1 MKKLIQIIPL
11 FFLMFTT
18 LSYGATDDY
27 PTRSIRLII
36 PAAPGGGVDIVGR
49 VLATRMSQTLGK
61 SVVPDNKPGAG
72 TMLGSQELASASPDG
87 YTLLAITSSHAVNA
101 AVRKL
106 KYDPIKDFAMIS
118 LVGSAPDIL
127 VVNSSSPIHS
137 LNDLLA
143 AAKKDP
149 GKMTFG
155 SAGQGSGSHMDAE
168 LLKNMTGIDI
178 LHVPYRGG
186 MPAVTALLGNET
198 NMMFLSAVGLQA
210 HIKAG
215 KLRAIAVTGKER
227 TAMFPDVPTM
237 SEAGLPTY
245 SADVWYGIVAPAKTP
260 PAIIAILNKSINDAL
275 KTPEVRGKLISA
287 GIDPIGTTPQAFN
300 NYVKEDISRWQKVV
314 DKSPQLRVTD

>member
-1 MKKLIQIIPL
+1 MNKLIRAITCL
-11 FFLMFTT
+11 ALMIASIN
-18 LSYGATDDY
+18 LAAAEDY
-27 PTRSIRLII
+27 PARSIRIII
-36 PAAPGGGVDIVGR
+36 PAAPGGGIDSVGR
-49 VLATRMSQTLGK
+49 ILATRLSQTLGK
-61 SVVPDNKPGAG
+61 SVIPDNKPGAG
-72 TMLGSQELASASPDG
+72 TMLGSQELASAAPDG

-106 KYDPIKDFAMIS
+106 KYDPIKDFAMVS
-118 LVGSAPDIL
+118 LVGLAPDIL
-127 VVNSSSPIHS
+127 AVNSSSSIQTLS
-137 LNDLLA
+137 DLIA

-168 LLKNMTGIDI
+168 LLKNMAGIDI

-198 NMMFLSAVGLQA
+198 NMMFLSAVGLQT

-237 SEAGLPTY
+237 SEAGLPTF
-245 SADVWYGIVAPAKTP
+245 SAAVWYGIVAPAKTP
-260 PAIIAILNKSINDAL
+260 PEIIATLNKAINDAL
-275 KTPEVRGKLISA
+275 KTPEVRDKLIAA
-287 GIDPIGTTPQAFN
+287 GIDPIGTTPQAFTA
-300 NYVKEDISRWQKVV
+300 YVKEDISRWQKVV
-314 DKSPQLRVTD
+314 DKSPQLRITD

>member
-1 MKKLIQIIPL
+1 MKKYLRAVNFLALIC
-11 FFLMFTT
+11 
-18 LSYGATDDY
+18 LSFGSAAADQY
-27 PTRSIRLII
+27 PTRSIRMII
-36 PAAPGGGVDIVGR
+36 PAAPGGGVDTVGR
-49 VLATRMSQTLGK
+49 VLASQLSQTLGK

-72 TMLGSQELASASPDG
+72 TMLGSQELASAAPDG

-106 KYDPIKDFAMIS
+106 KYDPINDFAMIS

-127 VVNSSSPIHS
+127 VVNADSPIKN
-137 LNDLLA
+137 LNELIA

-149 GKMTFG
+149 GKITFG

-168 LLKNMTGIDI
+168 LLKSMAGIDI

-198 NMMFLSAVGLQA
+198 NMMFLSAVGLQP

-215 KLRAIAVTGKER
+215 KLRPIAVTGKER
-227 TAMFPDVPTM
+227 TAMFPNLPTM
-237 SEAGLPTY
+237 AEAGLPSY
-245 SADVWYGIVAPAKTP
+245 SAAVWYGIVAPAKTP
-260 PAIIAILNKSINDAL
+260 PAIINILNKAINDAL
-275 KTPEVRGKLISA
+275 KTPEVREKLIAA
-287 GIDPIGTTPQAFN
+287 GIDPIGSAPQAFT

-314 DKSPQLRVTD
+314 DKSPQLRVND

>member
-1 MKKLIQIIPL
+1 MNKLIAAINL
-11 FFLMFTT
+11 SVLMIASMGF
-18 LSYGATDDY
+18 AMAEDY
-27 PTRSIRLII
+27 PARSIRIII
-36 PAAPGGGVDIVGR
+36 PAAPGGGVDLVGR
-49 VLATRMSQTLGK
+49 VLATRLSQTLGK
-61 SVVPDNKPGAG
+61 SVIPDNKPGAG
-72 TMLGSQELASASPDG
+72 TMLGSQELASAAPDG

-118 LVGSAPDIL
+118 LVGSAPDML
-127 VVNSSSPIHS
+127 VVNSSSLINN
-137 LNDLLA
+137 LNDLIA

-168 LLKNMTGIDI
+168 LLKNMTGIDV

-215 KLRAIAVTGKER
+215 KLRPIAVTGKER

-245 SADVWYGIVAPAKTP
+245 SAAVWYGIVAPAKTP
-260 PAIIAILNKSINDAL
+260 PEIIATLNKAINDSL
-275 KTPEVRGKLISA
+275 KMPEVRDKLIAA
-287 GIDPIGTTPQAFN
+287 GIDPIGTTPQAFTA
-300 NYVKEDISRWQKVV
+300 YVKEDIARWQKVV

>member
-1 MKKLIQIIPL
+1 MNKLIAAINL
-11 FFLMFTT
+11 SVLMIASMGF
-18 LSYGATDDY
+18 AMAEDY
-27 PTRSIRLII
+27 PARSIRIII
-36 PAAPGGGVDIVGR
+36 PAAPGGGVDLVGR
-49 VLATRMSQTLGK
+49 VLATRLSQTLGK
-61 SVVPDNKPGAG
+61 SVIPDNKPGAG
-72 TMLGSQELASASPDG
+72 TMLGSQELASAAPDG

-118 LVGSAPDIL
+118 LVGSAPDML
-127 VVNSSSPIHS
+127 VINSSSPINN
-137 LNDLLA
+137 LNDLIA

-168 LLKNMTGIDI
+168 LLKNMTGIDV

-215 KLRAIAVTGKER
+215 KLRPIAVTGKER

-245 SADVWYGIVAPAKTP
+245 SAAVWYGIVAPAKTP
-260 PAIIAILNKSINDAL
+260 PEIIATLNKAINDSL
-275 KTPEVRGKLISA
+275 KMPEVRDKLIAA
-287 GIDPIGTTPQAFN
+287 GIDPIGTTPQAFTA
-300 NYVKEDISRWQKVV
+300 YVKEDIARWQKVV

>member
-1 MKKLIQIIPL
+1 MNKLIAAINL
-11 FFLMFTT
+11 SVLMIASMGF
-18 LSYGATDDY
+18 AMAEDY
-27 PTRSIRLII
+27 PARSIRIII
-36 PAAPGGGVDIVGR
+36 PAAPGGGVDLVGR
-49 VLATRMSQTLGK
+49 VLATRLSQTLGK
-61 SVVPDNKPGAG
+61 SVIPDNKPGAG
-72 TMLGSQELASASPDG
+72 TMLGSQELASAAPDG

-118 LVGSAPDIL
+118 LVGSAPDML
-127 VVNSSSPIHS
+127 VVNSSSPINN
-137 LNDLLA
+137 LNDLIA

-168 LLKNMTGIDI
+168 LLKNMTGIDV

-215 KLRAIAVTGKER
+215 KLRPIAVTGKER

-245 SADVWYGIVAPAKTP
+245 SAAVWYGIVAPAKTP
-260 PAIIAILNKSINDAL
+260 PEIIATLNKAINDSL
-275 KTPEVRGKLISA
+275 KMPEVRDKLIAA
-287 GIDPIGTTPQAFN
+287 GIDPIGTTPQAFTA
-300 NYVKEDISRWQKVV
+300 YVKEDIARWQKVV

>member
-1 MKKLIQIIPL
+1 MQNLMRIMNFIALIC
-11 FFLMFTT
+11 
-18 LSYGATDDY
+18 LSLNGMAADEY
-27 PTRSIRLII
+27 PTRPIRIII
-36 PAAPGGGVDIVGR
+36 PAAPGGGVDTVGR
-49 VLATRMSQTLGK
+49 VIATRLSQTLGK
-61 SVVPDNKPGAG
+61 SVITDDKQGAG
-72 TMLGSQELASASPDG
+72 TMLASQELASAAPDG

-106 KYDPIKDFAMIS
+106 KYDPVNDFAMIT

-127 VVNSSSPIHS
+127 VVNASSPINN
-137 LNDLLA
+137 LTELIA

-168 LLKNMTGIDI
+168 LLKSMTGIDI

-215 KLRAIAVTGKER
+215 KLRPIAVTGKER
-227 TAMFPDVPTM
+227 TSMFPDVPTM
-237 SEAGLPTY
+237 AEAGLPAY
-245 SADVWYGIVAPAKTP
+245 SAAVWYGIVAPAKTP
-260 PAIIAILNKSINDAL
+260 PSIISTLYKAINDAQ
-275 KTPEVRGKLISA
+275 KTPDVRDKLLAA
-287 GIDPIGTTPQAFN
+287 GIDPVGSSPQAFTS
-300 NYVKEDISRWQKVV
+300 YVKEDILRWQKVV
-314 DKSPQLRVTD
+314 DKAPQLRIAD